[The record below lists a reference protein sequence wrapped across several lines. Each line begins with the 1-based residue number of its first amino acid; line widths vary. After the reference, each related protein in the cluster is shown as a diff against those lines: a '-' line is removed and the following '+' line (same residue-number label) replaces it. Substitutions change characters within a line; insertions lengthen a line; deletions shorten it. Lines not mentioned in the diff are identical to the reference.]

1 MKYLK
6 VEIWS
11 WKTFSSLR
19 FGPLAPLQITRS
31 SLLQPKECEKYTMA
45 TKMGLIFVAQNLSL
59 FLFCFVSNMCLKF
72 L

>member
-31 SLLQPKECEKYTMA
+31 GLLQQKECEKYTMA
-45 TKMGLIFVAQNLSL
+45 TKMGLIFVA
-59 FLFCFVSNMCLKF
+59 
-72 L
+72 